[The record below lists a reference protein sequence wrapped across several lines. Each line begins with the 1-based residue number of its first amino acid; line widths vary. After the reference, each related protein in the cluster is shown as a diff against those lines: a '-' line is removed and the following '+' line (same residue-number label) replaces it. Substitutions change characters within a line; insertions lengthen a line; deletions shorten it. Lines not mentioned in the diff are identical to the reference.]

1 MPSAARQLTT
11 ASAFRVLSFFSTT
24 AVSLLMMPF
33 IVHTLRDRMYGLWA
47 LVATLLGYYGLL
59 DFGLTPAV
67 CQHIA
72 VALGR
77 GDREACN
84 GVVAA
89 SLRFFLGVGALVLL
103 LSGLVAACAPLFA
116 QRAGDAALFSQ

>member
-11 ASAFRVLSFFSTT
+11 ASAFRLLSFFLTT

-33 IVHTLRDRMYGLWA
+33 IVHTLGDRIYGLWA

-89 SLRFFLGVGALVLL
+89 SLRFFLLVGALVLL
-103 LSGLVAACAPLFA
+103 LSGVVAACAPLFA
-116 QRAGDAALFSQ
+116 

>member
-1 MPSAARQLTT
+1 MVSDARQLTS
-11 ASAFRVLSFFSTT
+11 ASAFRVLSFLVTT

-33 IVHTLRDRMYGLWA
+33 IVHTLGDRMYGLWA

-77 GDREACN
+77 DDREACN

-89 SLRFFLGVGALVLL
+89 SLRFFLVVGVVVLL
-103 LSGLVAACAPLFA
+103 LSGAVAACATWVA
-116 QRAGDAALFSQ
+116 RSAGD